1 MTKNLNCK
9 NRTVFIGDNR
19 EVMLGLNAE
28 IADAIIT
35 DPPFNSGQM
44 RKDDKVKID
53 KKKSANLP
61 YPVDED
67 GVAARAYKDQ
77 WKIGDL
83 SKRELEYIK
92 YKDKDL
98 VRFCQIIGNQHSDG
112 MEAYLLFM
120 ASRLLLCHELLKETG
135 SIFLHCNESANSY
148 LRMLMDAIFGEKNF
162 RNEII
167 WCYTG
172 PSAAQKQFPRKHET
186 IFWYSKSENWNFN
199 ADAVKVP
206 YSEATMRRRSYSEGA
221 RSIISASAKT
231 KGKRGREAAEAEF
244 GQGKVPESWWTGF
257 GSGGQMSSK
266 ERCKGWDSQKPL
278 ALYTRLVRACTKS
291 GDLVIDPFCGC
302 ATTLIAAENAG
313 CCWIGI
319 DNNPERITML
329 NEQFE
334 KLTLQDLWKGKVH
347 IKEIKSK
354 RDLPKRKDN
363 RPPKKKMED
372 FKAKLLK
379 KQRKF
384 EGQHHYYHY
393 CAICKNPFSE
403 EYLEIDHIYAKA
415 EGGEWILKNLQLLCS
430 RCNRRKGSTKTNE
443 QVEKE
448 LRAEGLL
455 FHQRAAVHAYTG
467 IPAEEYL
474 KKEEGQEE
482 EPKKKARRKPK
493 EDLKRRGASRQ
504 INIVL

>member
-1 MTKNLNCK
+1 MKPNCK

-53 KKKSANLP
+53 KKKSAHLP

-67 GVAARAYKDQ
+67 GLAARAYKDQ

-83 SKRELEYIK
+83 SKRELEFIK

-120 ASRLLLCHELLKETG
+120 ASRLLLCHEILKETG
-135 SIFLHCNESANSY
+135 SIFLHCDHSANGY
-148 LRMLMDAIFGEKNF
+148 LRMLMDAIFGRENF
-162 RNEII
+162 RNEIV
-167 WCYTG
+167 WWYKNASRG
-172 PSAAQKQFPRKHET
+172 KRNWAKSHDT
-186 IFWYSKSENWNFN
+186 ILYYAKNAEHVKFNLDAILVPFESGMTAWRYSKGGQ
-199 ADAVKVP
+199 ADKEMP
-206 YSEATMRRRSYSEGA
+206 
-221 RSIISASAKT
+221 
-231 KGKRGREAAEAEF
+231 KGKTPDNVMCIPSLNTMA
-244 GQGKVPESWWTGF
+244 
-257 GSGGQMSSK
+257 K
-266 ERCKGWDSQKPL
+266 ERCKDWTTQKPL
-278 ALYTRLVRACTKS
+278 KLYSRLVKACTKPD
-291 GDLVIDPFCGC
+291 DLVIDPFCGC
-302 ATTLIAAENAG
+302 STTLIAAENAG
-313 CCWIGI
+313 CEWIGMDI
-319 DNNPERITML
+319 NPDRIALL

-334 KLTLQDLWKGKVH
+334 KLAIQDLWKGKVH

-363 RPPKKKMED
+363 RPSKKKMEY
-372 FKAKLLK
+372 FKTELLK

-403 EYLEIDHIYAKA
+403 EYLEIDHIYPKA
-415 EGGEWILKNLQLLCS
+415 EGGEWIPKNLQLLCS

-474 KKEEGQEE
+474 KREESQEE
-482 EPKKKARRKPK
+482 ENPKSEPRRKPK
-493 EDLKRRGASRQ
+493 KAKKDWKRKKNDRQ
-504 INIVL
+504 PDMGL

>member
-1 MTKNLNCK
+1 MTENLNCK

-35 DPPFNSGQM
+35 DPPFNTGQM

-53 KKKSANLP
+53 KKKSARRGF
-61 YPVDED
+61 PVDEHGNAIQQYPD
-67 GVAARAYKDQ
+67 A
-77 WKIGDL
+77 WKIGDI
-83 SKRELEYIK
+83 SDREMEYIK

-98 VRFCQIIGNQHSDG
+98 VRFCQIIGNQHSAG
-112 MEAYLLFM
+112 MEAYLLMM

-135 SIFLHCNESANSY
+135 SMFLHCNESANGY
-148 LRMLMDAIFGEKNF
+148 LRMLMDAIFGKDNF
-162 RNEII
+162 RNEIV

-172 PSAAQKQFPRKHET
+172 PSAARKQFPRKHET
-186 IFWYSKSENWNFN
+186 ILWYSKSDKWTFN

-206 YSEATMRRRSYSEGA
+206 YDEKSIARFKKEYNEHKGSSEIFKTGHDLKRIQEKFEEGK
-221 RSIISASAKT
+221 I
-231 KGKRGREAAEAEF
+231 
-244 GQGKVPESWWTGF
+244 PESWWTKFSPVGRIH
-257 GSGGQMSSK
+257 K

-278 ALYTRLVRACTKS
+278 KLYSRLVRACTNS

-313 CCWIGI
+313 CRWIGMDI
-319 DNNPERITML
+319 DKARVDLIEPQL
-329 NEQFE
+329 E
-334 KLTLQDLWKGKVH
+334 KLTTEDLWKKEFK
-347 IKEIKSK
+347 IIEIKSK

-372 FKAKLLK
+372 FKEKLLK

-443 QVEKE
+443 QVRKE
-448 LRAEGLL
+448 LEAEGLL
-455 FHQRAAVHAYTG
+455 FHQRAAVHAYMG
-467 IPAEEYL
+467 IPMDHHEAYL
-474 KKEEGQEE
+474 KEK
-482 EPKKKARRKPK
+482 PKKTTHRKPK
-493 EDLKRRGASRQ
+493 EDLKRRSASRQ

>member
-1 MTKNLNCK
+1 MKPNCK

-61 YPVDED
+61 YPVDENGD
-67 GVAARAYKDQ
+67 PARAYKDQ

-83 SKRELEYIK
+83 SKRELEFIK

-120 ASRLLLCHELLKETG
+120 ASRLLLCHEILKETG
-135 SIFLHCNESANSY
+135 SIFLHCDHSANGY
-148 LRMLMDAIFGEKNF
+148 LRMLMDAIFGKENF
-162 RNEII
+162 RNEIV

-186 IFWYSKSENWNFN
+186 IFWYSKSNKWTFN

-206 YSEATMRRRSYSEGA
+206 YVRLQTGKTSGIFKSD
-221 RSIISASAKT
+221 AKL
-231 KGKRGREAAEAEF
+231 RES
-244 GQGKVPESWWTGF
+244 GKVPESWWTKFSPVGRIH
-257 GSGGQMSSK
+257 K

-278 ALYTRLVRACTKS
+278 KLYTRLVKAVTTR

-302 ATTLIAAENAG
+302 STTLIAAENAG
-313 CCWIGI
+313 CRWVGI

-372 FKAKLLK
+372 FKEKLLK

-403 EYLEIDHIYAKA
+403 EYLEIDHIYPKA
-415 EGGEWILKNLQLLCS
+415 EGGEWIPKNLQLLCS

-474 KKEEGQEE
+474 KREESQEE
-482 EPKKKARRKPK
+482 EPKKKPRRKQK
-493 EDLKRRGASRQ
+493 EDLEREQASRQ
-504 INIVL
+504 QKMGL